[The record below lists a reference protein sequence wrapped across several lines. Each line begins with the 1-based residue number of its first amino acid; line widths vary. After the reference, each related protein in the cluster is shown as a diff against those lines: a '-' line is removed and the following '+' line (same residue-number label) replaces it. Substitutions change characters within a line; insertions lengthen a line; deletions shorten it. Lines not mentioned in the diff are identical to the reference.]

1 MGILFKSFSEWEAEV
16 RKLDCPIWQPVLDYE
31 IKENGR
37 TEEAIWARIATSFAV
52 MKDAVQTGLT
62 GDMRSLSGMIDNGA
76 KKIMDC
82 EISVLGDEF
91 KRMLAYTIAAKEV
104 NSCMGRVV
112 AAPTAGASGIMP
124 GILATVQELHQI
136 PNQKIYEAMLI
147 SAGIALIIETRA
159 SIAGAVGGCQAET
172 GTAAAMGAGAVVYVL
187 GGDMSMVFD
196 AVAITIMNM
205 LGLICDPVA
214 GLVEVPCVKRN
225 GSGSAIAFAS
235 AQIALAGD
243 KSVIPVDEVVD
254 AMGEIGESMDEKYK
268 ETALGGI
275 ANTPTAKAI
284 EASILIGDAELVQW
298 DEEEESYRYKSRD

>member
-1 MGILFKSFSEWEAEV
+1 MSILFNSFAEWQETLQESE
-16 RKLDCPIWQPVLDYE
+16 RPIWQPVLEYE
-31 IKENGR
+31 IKEKGR
-37 TEEAIWARIATSFAV
+37 TEEDIWARVATAFAV
-52 MKDAVQTGLT
+52 MKDAVHTGMDE
-62 GDMRSLSGMIDNGA
+62 DMKSLSGMIDNGA
-76 KKIMDC
+76 KKIMAC
-82 EISVLGDEF
+82 EINVLGEDF

-124 GILATVQELHQI
+124 GILTTIQELHDV
-136 PNQKIYEAMLI
+136 PNRKVYEGMLVA
-147 SAGIALIIETRA
+147 AGIALIIETRA

-172 GTAAAMGAGAVVYVL
+172 GTAAAMGAGAVVHML
-187 GGDMSMVFD
+187 GGNLEQVFD
-196 AVAITIMNM
+196 SVAITIMNM

-225 GSGSAIAFAS
+225 GSGAAIAFAS

-243 KSVIPVDEVVD
+243 KSVIPVDEVID
-254 AMGEIGESMDEKYK
+254 AMGEIGESMDERYK

-284 EASILIGDAELVQW
+284 EASVLVGEAELIDW
-298 DEEEESYRYKSRD
+298 SEEHG